1 MKFRNFTLGCA
12 LTLCGQVTLAQQSDS
27 TAFEM
32 SLEDLMNIE
41 IVSASKKSESLFD
54 ASLSASVLTRDEIRN
69 SGATSI
75 MEALRL
81 VPGVIVR
88 ESSNGNYDVHIRGL
102 DNVPPNS
109 LILTSTNT
117 TTLVMINN
125 RPVYNY
131 LQGGTF
137 WETLPIDL
145 NDVEQIE
152 VVRGPSSTL
161 YGPNAVSGVI
171 NIITRELKNHGIS
184 VWGNGQ
190 YGSKNTAI
198 ANTSVGYK
206 FSSKFD
212 VAVSGN
218 FQSRSRDVRYLDYAT
233 YEWVNSPNELNIPN
247 PAERYPNPDKSII
260 KYGLNTFVN
269 YTPSEKSKF
278 RLTAGLQDSEAQSVM
293 IDNNSVSNMS
303 TMLTNSKY
311 VDLHASSNGLNAQVS
326 YNSAVQAP
334 VAGMMG
340 SKYDYDIVDA
350 SVEYDININGFSI
363 KPGVTYRDATYN
375 DAPYWNVA
383 AGEGIVGG
391 KQTMKTL
398 GGSLRFDYNL
408 LDEKMR
414 ITGGIRLDKFT
425 YPDKLFTSYQ
435 GAISYKLNENNLLRA
450 VYSRAYRSPF
460 IFDTFFNYNQ
470 DIQAAPGLFI
480 DYSITGNK
488 NLDLLYS
495 DMVELG
501 YRAKLRSNI
510 SLDAEAYLTQTE
522 NYTALVR
529 HETVMT
535 PANYPVIARSSM
547 SVENIPLSVRQAGV
561 SLSMNIVLDK
571 LQLKPF
577 VTFQNT
583 KLKDYSPYF
592 SDNNAAPAA
601 ENNFDPANNNVNSG
615 IGTERDHK
623 FTPKAFG
630 GAYIN
635 YAFSSKFSF
644 NVNTYWFS
652 KQTFYQTDNIKYNDG
667 IRGVQNIDGKLILNA
682 RVSYKPVDQVTVFVT
697 GKNLLGDESV
707 EFYQSDATSMMVMG
721 GVNFNF

>member
-1 MKFRNFTLGCA
+1 MQLRNFTLGCA
-12 LTLCGQVTLAQQSDS
+12 LTLCAQVTLAQQNDS
-27 TAFEM
+27 TAFNM
-32 SLEDLMNIE
+32 SLEELMNIE
-41 IVSASKKSESLFD
+41 IVSASKKSENLFD
-54 ASLSASVLTRDEIRN
+54 ASLSASVLTSDEIRN

-81 VPGVIVR
+81 IPGLIVR
-88 ESSNGNYDVHIRGL
+88 ESSNGNYDVHVRGL

-171 NIITRELKNHGIS
+171 NIITRELKKDGLS

-190 YGSKNTAI
+190 YGSMNTAI

-206 FSSKFD
+206 FSPKLD

-233 YEWVNSPNELNIPN
+233 YEWVNSPNQLAIPN
-247 PAERYPNPDKSII
+247 PSERYPNPDKSMI
-260 KYGLNTFVN
+260 KYGVNTFVN
-269 YTPSEKSKF
+269 YSPNEKSHF

-293 IDNNSVSNMS
+293 IDNNNVSNMS

-311 VDLHASSNGLNAQVS
+311 VDFHAASNGLNAQVS

-340 SKYDYDIVDA
+340 SKYDYAIIDA
-350 SVEYDININGFSI
+350 SLEYDITIKGFSV
-363 KPGVTYRDATYN
+363 KPGFTYRDATYN

-391 KQTMKTL
+391 KQSMKTL
-398 GGSLRFDYNL
+398 GGSVRFDYKL
-408 LDEKMR
+408 LDERMR
-414 ITGGIRLDKFT
+414 FTGGIRLDKFT

-435 GAISYKLNENNLLRA
+435 GAVSYKLNENNILRA

-460 IFDTFFNYNQ
+460 IFDTFFTYNQ
-470 DIQAAPGLFI
+470 DIPAGPGIFI
-480 DYSITGNK
+480 DYSISGNK
-488 NLDLLYS
+488 NLDLLHS
-495 DMVELG
+495 DMLELG
-501 YRAKLRSNI
+501 YRTKLRSNI
-510 SLDAEAYLTQTE
+510 SLDAEAYLTQTQ

-529 HETVMT
+529 HETIMT
-535 PANYPVIARSSM
+535 PANFPVIASSSM
-547 SVENIPLSVRQAGV
+547 TVENIPLSVRQAGV
-561 SLSMNIVLDK
+561 SLSMTIVVDK
-571 LQLKPF
+571 FQIKPF
-577 VTFQNT
+577 VTFQDT

-592 SDNNAAPAA
+592 STSNAAPAA
-601 ENNFDPANNNVNSG
+601 ENNFDPANNNVDSG
-615 IGTERDHK
+615 IGTEKDHK
-623 FTPKAFG
+623 FTPKAYG
-630 GAYIN
+630 GAYVN
-635 YAFSSKFSF
+635 YNISSKFSF
-644 NVNTYWFS
+644 NMNAYWFS
-652 KQTFYQTDNIKYNDG
+652 KQTFYQTDNIKFNDG
-667 IRGVQNIDGKLILNA
+667 VRGVQHIDGKLIVNA
-682 RVSYKPVDQVTVFVT
+682 KLSYKPVDQLTVFVT
-697 GKNLLGDESV
+697 GRNLLGDKSV
-707 EFYQSDATSMMVMG
+707 EFFQSDATSMMVMG

>member
-1 MKFRNFTLGCA
+1 MKLKNFTLGCA
-12 LTLCGQVTLAQQSDS
+12 LTLCAQVTLAQQNDS
-27 TAFEM
+27 TSFDL
-32 SLEDLMNIE
+32 SLEELMNIE

-54 ASLSASVLTRDEIRN
+54 ASLSASVLTSDEIRN

-81 VPGVIVR
+81 IPGLIVR
-88 ESSNGNYDVHIRGL
+88 ESSNGNYDVHLRGL

-145 NDVEQIE
+145 NDVEKIE

-171 NIITRELKNHGIS
+171 NIITRELKKDGLS

-206 FSSKFD
+206 FSPKFD

-218 FQSRSRDVRYLDYAT
+218 FQSRSRDVRYLNYST
-233 YEWVNSPNELNIPN
+233 YEWVNSPDELAIPN
-247 PAERYPNPDKSII
+247 PSERYPNPDKSMV
-260 KYGLNTFVN
+260 KYGLNTYVN
-269 YTPSEKSKF
+269 YSPSEKSQF

-293 IDNNSVSNMS
+293 IDNNQVSNMS
-303 TMLTNSKY
+303 TMQTNSKY
-311 VDLHASSNGLNAQVS
+311 IDLHVSSNGLNAQVS
-326 YNSAVQAP
+326 YNSALQAP
-334 VAGMMG
+334 VTGMMG
-340 SKYDYDIVDA
+340 SKYDYDIIDA

-363 KPGVTYRDATYN
+363 KPGLTYRDATYN
-375 DAPYWNVA
+375 DAPYWNIA

-398 GGSLRFDYNL
+398 GGSVRFDYKL
-408 LDEKMR
+408 LDERMR
-414 ITGGIRLDKFT
+414 LTGGVRFDKFT

-435 GAISYKLNENNLLRA
+435 GAVSYKLNETNLLRA

-470 DIQAAPGLFI
+470 DIEAGPGLLI
-480 DYSITGNK
+480 DYSISGNK
-488 NLDLLYS
+488 NLELLYS
-495 DMVELG
+495 DMMELG
-501 YRAKLRSNI
+501 YRTRLRSNI
-510 SLDAEAYLTQTE
+510 SLDAEAYLTQTQ
-522 NYTALVR
+522 NYTALIR
-529 HETVMT
+529 HETIMT
-535 PANYPVIARSSM
+535 PANFPVIASSKM
-547 SVENIPLSVRQAGV
+547 TVENIPLAVRQAGV
-561 SLSMNIVLDK
+561 SIAMTFVVNKFQI
-571 LQLKPF
+571 KPF

-583 KLKDYSPYF
+583 LLKDYSPYF
-592 SDNNAAPAA
+592 SMSNAAPAA
-601 ENNFDPANNNVNSG
+601 ENNFDPANNNVDSG
-615 IGTERDHK
+615 IGTEKDHK
-623 FTPKAFG
+623 FTPKAYG
-630 GAYIN
+630 GAYLN
-635 YAFSSKFSF
+635 YSISPKLSF
-644 NVNTYWFS
+644 NINAYSFS

-667 IRGVQNIDGKLILNA
+667 VHGVQNIDGKVILNA
-682 RVSYKPVDQVTVFVT
+682 RFSYKPVDQLTVFVT
-697 GKNLLGDESV
+697 CRNLLGDESV
-707 EFYQSDATSMMVMG
+707 EFYQSDATSRIVMG
-721 GVNFNF
+721 GINFNF